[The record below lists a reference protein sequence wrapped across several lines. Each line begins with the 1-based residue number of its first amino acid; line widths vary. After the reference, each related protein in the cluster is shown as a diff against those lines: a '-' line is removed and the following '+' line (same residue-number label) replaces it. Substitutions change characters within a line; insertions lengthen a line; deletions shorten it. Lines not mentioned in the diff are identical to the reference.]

1 MKKLFN
7 DAKDKNV
14 SATYIYGK
22 TGTEDTKAY
31 VDEACTV
38 QMKTSEL
45 KEAILKRALIV
56 IGDAIYV
63 PVGFTVSSN
72 IGSVNYIT
80 PNASKAT
87 SADISTLTA
96 ASDLY

>member
-1 MKKLFN
+1 MVKLFD

-22 TGTEDTKAY
+22 ASDAKAY

-45 KEAILKRALIV
+45 REAVLKRAVII
-56 IGDAIYV
+56 IGDAVYI
-63 PVGFTVSSN
+63 PVSFSVASN
-72 IGSVNYIT
+72 VGSVGYIK
-80 PNASKAT
+80 PNSSTAT
-87 SADISTLTA
+87 SADIGSLTA
-96 ASDLY
+96 AKG

>member
-1 MKKLFN
+1 MAKLFN

-22 TGTEDTKAY
+22 ASDTKAY
-31 VDEACTV
+31 ADEACTV

-45 KEAILKRALIV
+45 KEAVLKRAIIV

-63 PVGFTVSSN
+63 PVSFSVSSN
-72 IGSVNYIT
+72 IGSVGYIK
-80 PNASKAT
+80 PNSTTAT
-87 SADISTLTA
+87 SADIGTLTA
-96 ASDLY
+96 AKG